1 MIKIIRPSGV
11 ICHKIL
17 QQRSGAYEMA
27 KVQILNGKGRRAVA
41 ALVVVAVLAGA
52 AMYLRGPA
60 MAQMM
65 GHMHGGHHGH
75 GMDGT
80 GHDEVNMPG
89 LRGENASPEE
99 SAELAVMFRG
109 FETFTRDVTNLP
121 NGIRTVT
128 GSSDLDV
135 MAALVSHVTGMISR
149 VENLDDPKIFIQ
161 SPTLDIF
168 FQRGDK
174 ITTEIDV
181 TDEGIVVVQTS
192 TDPEVVT
199 ALQVH
204 AAEVSDM
211 AARGMQAVHEK
222 MMQQGG

>member
-1 MIKIIRPSGV
+1 
-11 ICHKIL
+11 
-17 QQRSGAYEMA
+17 MA
-27 KVQILNGKGRRAVA
+27 SVQILNGKWRKAMA
-41 ALVVVAVLAGA
+41 ALVVVAVLASGA
-52 AMYLRGPA
+52 IYLRGPA

-65 GHMHGGHHGH
+65 GHMHGGQHAH

-80 GHDEVNMPG
+80 GHDEINMPG

-99 SAELAVMFRG
+99 SAELALMFRE
-109 FETFTRDVTNLP
+109 FETFTREVANLP

-128 GSSDLDV
+128 RSSDPEV
-135 MAALVSHVTGMISR
+135 MAALVSHVSGMIGR
-149 VENLDDPKIFIQ
+149 VENLDDPKIIIQ

-174 ITTEIDV
+174 IASEIDV

-192 TDPEVVT
+192 ADPEVVT
-199 ALQVH
+199 ALQTH
-204 AAEVSDM
+204 AVEVSDM

-222 MMQQGG
+222 MMKQGG